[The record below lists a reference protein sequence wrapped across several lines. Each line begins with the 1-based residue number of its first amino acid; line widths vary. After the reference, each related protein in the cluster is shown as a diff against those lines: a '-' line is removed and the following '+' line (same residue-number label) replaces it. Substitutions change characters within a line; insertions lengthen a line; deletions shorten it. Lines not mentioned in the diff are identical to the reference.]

1 MAFIMEGSRPLEMIA
16 SEANG
21 GRSREA
27 VRLTGSVPLIPG
39 TFLAGEIGG
48 DFTMATSPASV
59 TAILLYHADPR
70 DGGIDVAVLFRD
82 CEVNDAYLVY
92 GNMEPAAVNTALRE
106 RGIIVRRGVLVNPA
120 TELQRRVSHG
130 RRWCPQRSSRRTR
143 NQLRRRIR
151 TPNRRPSSQNPMRRA
166 RVRTGATTT
175 GRNNRRSVRWTSPP
189 SWATRC
195 SACIR

>member
-39 TFLAGEIGG
+39 TFLAGEIGD

-120 TELQRRVSHG
+120 TEFATSRQPWPQMVPTAVEPPPNPEPTPPPDPDPEPPPVEPEPDEASARTHRRNHH
-130 RRWCPQRSSRRTR
+130 
-143 NQLRRRIR
+143 
-151 TPNRRPSSQNPMRRA
+151 RP
-166 RVRTGATTT
+166 
-175 GRNNRRSVRWTSPP
+175 
-189 SWATRC
+189 
-195 SACIR
+195 